1 MRESMDS
8 LVKNPSAGARGR
20 GRQSRQSHR
29 YLQQHALGPARELT
43 GPWPG

>member
-8 LVKNPSAGARGR
+8 LVKNPSAGPRGR
-20 GRQSRQSHR
+20 GRQSRQSRR
-29 YLQQHALGPARELT
+29 YFQQHALGPTRELT